1 MARVFKC
8 WSSGWPVACQL
19 GVSWS
24 PGVWQ
29 PAEGGQYADCPP
41 RKVESLQ
48 LGGPSGVRRPSGN
61 QPKSVFEQSGEP
73 PDRRTKW
80 CPQAKWRPAEVGD
93 RTSQGFPR
101 TGGPVSAGQVATSPK
116 SVVDKIGEPPSGAP
130 GQEDQVVSA
139 GQVST
144 WRILCG
150 SARVGRSEGRQR
162 ASVVKKKERKK
173 TVQRRLDGMWGSE
186 GRRCKQSR
194 ADGLLKGEGLTE
206 TVQGPFQVWSSRSR
220 VEDRAQNLDA
230 VAAGCTPQSR
240 TCGEFS

>member
-29 PAEGGQYADCPP
+29 PAEGGQCADCPP

-48 LGGPSGVRRPSGN
+48 PGGPSGVRRPSGN

-150 SARVGRSEGRQR
+150 SASVCPSEGRQR
-162 ASVVKKKERKK
+162 ASVVQKKKKRERK
-173 TVQRRLDGMWGSE
+173 
-186 GRRCKQSR
+186 QSS
-194 ADGLLKGEGLTE
+194 AASMACGGLKGAGASNRGQTVCSKEKGSLRPSKDRFRSGRLAAALRTE
-206 TVQGPFQVWSSRSR
+206 LRIWTPLQQV
-220 VEDRAQNLDA
+220 AHH
-230 VAAGCTPQSR
+230 
-240 TCGEFS
+240 